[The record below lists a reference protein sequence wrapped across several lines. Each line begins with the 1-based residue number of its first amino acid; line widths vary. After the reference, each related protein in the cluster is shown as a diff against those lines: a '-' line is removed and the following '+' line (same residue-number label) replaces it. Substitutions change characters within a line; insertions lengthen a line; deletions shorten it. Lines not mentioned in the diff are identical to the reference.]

1 MVWLILTELNI
12 IKSEK
17 HLYKM
22 TNKITL
28 DSRILQ
34 LLINPLNYNNQSKNN
49 QLTSLT
55 NILTEVVRLS
65 RVAFDQISNFTS
77 ALTETRT
84 QLIYAGNVQWNVRV
98 TGRKYWTC
106 FARINT
112 KIMIMTMLN
121 YVRQF
126 FKIRV
131 VFHALYL
138 WHEAGVPRLFL
149 HFRIQSN

>member
-84 QLIYAGNVQWNVRV
+84 QLIYAGNVQ
-98 TGRKYWTC
+98 
-106 FARINT
+106 
-112 KIMIMTMLN
+112 
-121 YVRQF
+121 
-126 FKIRV
+126 
-131 VFHALYL
+131 
-138 WHEAGVPRLFL
+138 
-149 HFRIQSN
+149 